1 MLRTLSFSNIFGEC
15 GSLEEK
21 MKKERLVT
29 AVRKITWESLAN
41 IDNDGI
47 HHHGQLVLS
56 FTKLALDS

>member
-1 MLRTLSFSNIFGEC
+1 MLRTLSFTNIFGEC
-15 GSLEEK
+15 GSLEKK

-47 HHHGQLVLS
+47 HHQFVLS
-56 FTKLALDS
+56 FTKLALDR